1 MGLAS
6 DIVAITITRVTT
18 TVSRAGFGMPLLL
31 AYHAHFAGRTK
42 QYAAATALADMV
54 TDGFATD
61 EPAYLMMTAVIAQN
75 PRPTNVKVGR
85 LADAPTQTI
94 ACTPIMPAVAAVTKF
109 KATINGTEFEFT
121 SDATPI
127 VSEVTDAA
135 TGLTSLINAGGEPV
149 TATDET
155 THIKLVADVPGD
167 TFTLVLSDDSD
178 GEYLWNREDD
188 TADASIAAN
197 MAAIVL
203 EDNDWYGLLY
213 EGHGVAIQTLL
224 ATWTETAKKLF
235 VCASAD
241 DDCYDAGETDDIAYV
256 LSAAGRDRTAV
267 IFHDVPHSYP
277 CCAWMGRMFPIDPGA
292 STWAY
297 QTLSGPAGVEL
308 SSAQIAALEDK
319 NCNYYMSI
327 AGSNRTQE
335 GKVAGDEWIDTMR
348 FIDWFD
354 ANLQADYLELKFA
367 KSDAGTK
374 VPYTG
379 GGIVLM
385 ENILWKR
392 IQAGIDA
399 GGLADDGAH
408 TVTVPDIQDVSSS
421 DKNNRIL
428 NDVAFVAYLAGAIH
442 KVAIAGVMTV

>member
-1 MGLAS
+1 MGFAS
-6 DIVAITITRVTT
+6 DIVAVTITRATT
-18 TVSRAGFGMPLLL
+18 TVSRPGFGVPLLL
-31 AYHAHFAGRTK
+31 AYHNHFAGLTK

-61 EPAYLMMTAVIAQN
+61 EPAYLMMSAVIAQN

-85 LADAPTQTI
+85 LATVPTQIVT
-94 ACTPIMPAVAAVTKF
+94 CTPIEPAVAAVRKY
-109 KATINGTEFEFT
+109 KVTINGTEFEFT
-121 SDATPI
+121 TDATPTATEI
-127 VSEVTDAA
+127 V
-135 TGLTSLINAGGEPV
+135 TGLLALINGSAEPV
-149 TATDET
+149 TATGT
-155 THIKLVADVPGD
+155 TTLILTADVPGD
-167 TFTLVLSDDSD
+167 MFTLLLDDDSD

-188 TADASIAAN
+188 TADAGTAAD

-224 ATWTETAKKLF
+224 ATWAETAKKLF
-235 VCASAD
+235 VTTSAD
-241 DDCYDAGETDDIAYV
+241 DDCYDAGETADIAYV

-292 STWAY
+292 STWDY
-297 QTLSGPAGVEL
+297 QTLSGPVAVDL
-308 SSAQIAALEDK
+308 SGAQMTALDDK
-319 NCNYYMSI
+319 VCNYYTLL
-327 AGSNRTQE
+327 AGSNRTQD
-335 GKVAGDEWIDTMR
+335 GRVSGDEWIDTMR
-348 FIDWFD
+348 FIDWFES
-354 ANLQADYLELKFA
+354 NLQSDFLEMKFA

-379 GGIVLM
+379 AGIVLN
-385 ENILWKR
+385 ENLIWKR

-399 GGLADDGAH
+399 GGLADDGSH
-408 TVTVPDIQDVSSS
+408 TVTVPAIEDVSAS

-428 NDVAFVAYLAGAIH
+428 NDVEFVAYLAGAIH